1 LDLKSPGG
9 PGNSDFE
16 SEGDESFI
24 RTGPAYQSL
33 SRRAVTALARRSP
46 DRVGGVAASRIR
58 NKGVGAALRG
68 RTVGVAARGDS
79 HGESRVA
86 VLQVLIRELTWFRT
100 DHVLIFVIRPDNG
113 IWQTFMEPC

>member
-1 LDLKSPGG
+1 MLLITDPLW
-9 PGNSDFE
+9 
-16 SEGDESFI
+16 
-24 RTGPAYQSL
+24 SL
-33 SRRAVTALARRSP
+33 TLTT
-46 DRVGGVAASRIR
+46 
-58 NKGVGAALRG
+58 G

-86 VLQVLIRELTWFRT
+86 SRSSVLQVLIRELTWFRT